1 MRKKIIPYQK
11 INKER
16 ESEGERMKRK
26 LENTGEKMTDQLG
39 EFHLAFKNVVK
50 SKYVVFLLRV

>member
-1 MRKKIIPYQK
+1 
-11 INKER
+11 
-16 ESEGERMKRK
+16 MKRK

-50 SKYVVFLLRV
+50 SKYIVFLLRV